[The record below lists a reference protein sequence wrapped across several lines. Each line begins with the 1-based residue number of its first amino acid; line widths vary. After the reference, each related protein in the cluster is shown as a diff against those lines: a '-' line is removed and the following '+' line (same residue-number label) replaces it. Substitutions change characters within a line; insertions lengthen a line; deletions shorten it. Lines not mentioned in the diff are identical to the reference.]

1 MKHLKIDQKQIE
13 NEIERKRKRS
23 ERKNF
28 TFRLPVVLMEELKE
42 YCEQNNFDRTEVIET
57 LLERLLYGKNS

>member
-1 MKHLKIDQKQIE
+1 MKHLKIDHK
-13 NEIERKRKRS
+13 EIKKGIREKRRRS

-42 YCEQNNFDRTEVIET
+42 YCAKNEYDRTEVIEE
-57 LLERLLYGKNS
+57 LLEKLIYGKNS